1 MSPLLA
7 ILILEDT
14 GVYISISYSGNMT
27 SYIEAAIDQDLGGS
41 TTLEILYIDLDY
53 DYIRFW

>member
-14 GVYISISYSGNMT
+14 GVYIGISYGSNMT
-27 SYIEAAIDQDLGGS
+27 SYIEVVID
-41 TTLEILYIDLDY
+41 
-53 DYIRFW
+53 